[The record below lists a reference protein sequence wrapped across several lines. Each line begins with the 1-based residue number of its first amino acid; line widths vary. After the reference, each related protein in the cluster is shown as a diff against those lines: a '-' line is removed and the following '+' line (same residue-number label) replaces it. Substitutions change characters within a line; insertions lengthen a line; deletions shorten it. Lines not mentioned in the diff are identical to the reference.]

1 MFRTR
6 LAALVVA
13 GSLSFSS
20 GCMGLCN
27 MFCGSGGRPCCNS
40 GPPPCCGEPAGAF
53 SSPVMDGQ
61 PVLVPQGG
69 VPVEAAHVLEVACR
83 ARAAADRAPAVALV
97 VADHALAVVLDRVAS
112 LAAARGRTSRGLAG
126 AIDLR

>member
-1 MFRTR
+1 VAAALD
-6 LAALVVA
+6 LAAVGLDQAVV
-13 GSLSFSS
+13 
-20 GCMGLCN
+20 
-27 MFCGSGGRPCCNS
+27 R
-40 GPPPCCGEPAGAF
+40 
-53 SSPVMDGQ
+53 
-61 PVLVPQGG
+61 